1 MNLLSRRSVI
11 VGSAA
16 VVTAIPAV
24 GLAKALPQQS
34 SELATLVQRYFA
46 EVDHFNIVAITDD
59 RTDEQNDALAE
70 ATYYRTEHEME
81 RTPVRTPQDALAIL
95 DYFEREDVFGHYCG
109 EMNTIIGSL
118 VGGLRAYLCRGAG

>member
-1 MNLLSRRSVI
+1 MKPLSRRTVI
-11 VGSAA
+11 AGTAA

-24 GLAKALPQQS
+24 GLAKAPQEP
-34 SELATLVQRYFA
+34 SELAALVQRYFA
-46 EVDHFNIVAITDD
+46 EVDHFNIVAVADD

-81 RTPVRTPQDALAIL
+81 RTPVRTAKDALAIL

-109 EMNTIIGSL
+109 EMDTLIGSL
-118 VGGLRAYLCRGAG
+118 VGGLRAYLCRRAG